1 MKKLLGI
8 FAVSALTILGCT
20 SAFASNSVQG
30 DADSD
35 GILTAKDSA
44 YVLQKTLD
52 STFKVPM
59 ADEEYSVYCDVNGDK
74 VVNADD
80 ASLILQKVLN
90 DSVKFAPIGGSTETT
105 TETTTATTT
114 ETTTVTTTETTT
126 QVTTE
131 GTTEETTIPDGFNTV
146 PENFD

>member
-1 MKKLLGI
+1 MYYSFCKQQ
-8 FAVSALTILGCT
+8 CT
-20 SAFASNSVQG
+20 G

-74 VVNADD
+74 VVNADWC
-80 ASLILQKVLN
+80 KPY
-90 DSVKFAPIGGSTETT
+90 FAESIKW
-105 TETTTATTT
+105 
-114 ETTTVTTTETTT
+114 
-126 QVTTE
+126 
-131 GTTEETTIPDGFNTV
+131 
-146 PENFD
+146 